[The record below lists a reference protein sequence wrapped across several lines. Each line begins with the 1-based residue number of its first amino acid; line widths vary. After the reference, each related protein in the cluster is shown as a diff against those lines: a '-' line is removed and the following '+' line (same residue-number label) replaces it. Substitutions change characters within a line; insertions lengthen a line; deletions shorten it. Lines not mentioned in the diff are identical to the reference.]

1 METVS
6 RRWFLAIMGCAL
18 LFTAREAFAL
28 GADHPNDKPVTGST
42 NWPQGLD
49 LLINTTN
56 RVHGYFVNAEDIFF
70 FAGGAP
76 ELSVFLQKYSRLNGV
91 TGRRLIL
98 HEGTG
103 EAKSPWGKTG
113 RPCDWKLYMC
123 PKGWH
128 NTGVL
133 LQQATNSIPEIQQA
147 AKEPGYI
154 VEIHFWTG
162 GRIKL
167 DQVTIPKEVEVR
179 KEK

>member
-1 METVS
+1 MRAEFWCWARALVG
-6 RRWFLAIMGCAL
+6 IAL
-18 LFTAREAFAL
+18 LMACREAFAL
-28 GADHPNDKPVTGST
+28 GADHPNDRPVTGST
-42 NWPQGLD
+42 NWPKGLN

-70 FAGGAP
+70 FAGSAS
-76 ELSVFLQKYSRLNGV
+76 EFSAFLQKYSQLEGV
-91 TGRRLIL
+91 AKQRLIL

-113 RPCDWKLYMC
+113 RHCDWKLYMC

-128 NTGVL
+128 NAGFFL
-133 LQQATNSIPEIQQA
+133 RQGTNSIPEIQQA
-147 AKEPGYI
+147 AKAPGYI

-167 DQVTIPKEVEVR
+167 DQVELPRNVVVQ

>member
-1 METVS
+1 MKTLS
-6 RRWFLAIMGCAL
+6 RKWIWGVIGCSL
-18 LFTAREAFAL
+18 LLTSREAFAL
-28 GADHPNDKPVTGST
+28 GADHPNDRPVTGST
-42 NWPQGLD
+42 NWPKGLD

-70 FAGGAP
+70 FAGSAP
-76 ELSVFLQKYSRLNGV
+76 ELAAFLQKYSQLDGV
-91 TGRRLIL
+91 AKRRLIL

-113 RPCDWKLYMC
+113 RPCDWKLFMC

-128 NTGVL
+128 NAGVL
-133 LQQATNSIPEIQQA
+133 LQQGTNSVAAIQQA
-147 AKEPGYI
+147 AKEPGYV

-167 DQVTIPKEVEVR
+167 DQVAIPKNVVVE